1 MIDAILEYGILKIIY
16 EHDWK
21 QIKNENTGG
30 KSMEHVQL
38 TAIDKKRNI
47 FRKGL
52 SSAETVD
59 CCKSY

>member
-38 TAIDKKRNI
+38 TAIDKNEIYQKRSI
-47 FRKGL
+47 V
-52 SSAETVD
+52 S
-59 CCKSY
+59 